1 MDNYKVYPY
10 RWVILLS
17 IIPVLAVTQVF
28 WLTFAPITV
37 EATSYYHVSP
47 LSIAFLSMS
56 YMIIYILVTLPAS
69 WFVDTKGFRVAMGIG
84 AVVTAVFGMARG
96 LYASNFAVVTA
107 AQIGVAIGQPFL
119 MNSITKIAARWFPV
133 NERATASGIAFM
145 AGYIGMIIAMVLT
158 PLLASQY
165 GIEKMLMMYGY
176 AAVACALIFLVL
188 SRERPATSPGPG
200 EELVNK
206 LNFGDVKQVII
217 NKDFKYLMIAI
228 FVGLG
233 IFNAVMTWIEDIL
246 KPRGI
251 SPDQAGLIGGII
263 VVVGLI
269 GSIILPVLSDKAR
282 KRRPFLVWAFL
293 AAIPGFAGMIFFAN
307 YPLILISAAWMG
319 FCIMGMGP
327 IAFQYGAEIA
337 YPVPEGTSYGLLM
350 LMGQI
355 SGILFIYGMDAL
367 RSPVSGAMT
376 TSLVI
381 LLFLMLATFFIVVR
395 LKESELITGVQ

>member
-37 EATSYYHVSP
+37 EATSFYHVSP

-119 MNSITKIAARWFPV
+119 MNSITKVAARWFPV

-188 SRERPATSPGPG
+188 SRERPATSPAP
-200 EELVNK
+200 
-206 LNFGDVKQVII
+206 
-217 NKDFKYLMIAI
+217 
-228 FVGLG
+228 
-233 IFNAVMTWIEDIL
+233 
-246 KPRGI
+246 
-251 SPDQAGLIGGII
+251 
-263 VVVGLI
+263 
-269 GSIILPVLSDKAR
+269 AR
-282 KRRPFLVWAFL
+282 NW
-293 AAIPGFAGMIFFAN
+293 
-307 YPLILISAAWMG
+307 
-319 FCIMGMGP
+319 
-327 IAFQYGAEIA
+327 
-337 YPVPEGTSYGLLM
+337 
-350 LMGQI
+350 
-355 SGILFIYGMDAL
+355 
-367 RSPVSGAMT
+367 
-376 TSLVI
+376 
-381 LLFLMLATFFIVVR
+381 
-395 LKESELITGVQ
+395 

>member
-1 MDNYKVYPY
+1 
-10 RWVILLS
+10 
-17 IIPVLAVTQVF
+17 
-28 WLTFAPITV
+28 
-37 EATSYYHVSP
+37 
-47 LSIAFLSMS
+47 
-56 YMIIYILVTLPAS
+56 
-69 WFVDTKGFRVAMGIG
+69 
-84 AVVTAVFGMARG
+84 
-96 LYASNFAVVTA
+96 
-107 AQIGVAIGQPFL
+107 
-119 MNSITKIAARWFPV
+119 
-133 NERATASGIAFM
+133 
-145 AGYIGMIIAMVLT
+145 
-158 PLLASQY
+158 
-165 GIEKMLMMYGY
+165 
-176 AAVACALIFLVL
+176 
-188 SRERPATSPGPG
+188 
-200 EELVNK
+200 
-206 LNFGDVKQVII
+206 
-217 NKDFKYLMIAI
+217 MIAI

-263 VVVGLI
+263 VVVGLDRLHYPSRLI
-269 GSIILPVLSDKAR
+269 RQGRR

-395 LKESELITGVQ
+395 LKNEVITGVQ